1 MYYLGWFHSY
11 KKFEIGLP
19 FLADNL
25 RNSQSRPI
33 LIEYLF
39 GNQEV
44 DLFIFVSVV
53 YYVEFL
59 VFVQL
64 RTLSFEF
71 VILGAKLFGSLIRN
85 FSYCKVYYI

>member
-1 MYYLGWFHSY
+1 MYYLEWFHPF
-11 KKFEIGLP
+11 KKFKIGLP

-39 GNQEV
+39 GNQKV

-59 VFVQL
+59 VFVKL

-71 VILGAKLFGSLIRN
+71 VILGAKLLGSLVRN
-85 FSYCKVYYI
+85 CSYCKVL